1 MFKSNPFG
9 FIKGN
14 STVSAIYSF
23 LNKINISL
31 DNKEHTA
38 IVLICLNTFFNRV
51 NNDELLTNME
61 TFGIKGNSYHW
72 IRSFILG
79 RKRVKIPQVLH
90 QDFTRL

>member
-14 STVSAIYSF
+14 FTVSAIYSF
-23 LNKINISL
+23 LNKIDISL

-38 IVLICLNTFFNRV
+38 TVLICLNKFFDRV
-51 NNDELLTNME
+51 NNDVLLTHLE
-61 TFGIKGNSYHW
+61 KFGIKGNSYHW

-79 RKRVKIPQVLH
+79 RKRVKIP
-90 QDFTRL
+90 